1 LLEDFLALGWKVFPC
16 HSIVDG
22 RCTCGKKDCNSPG
35 KHPRTGQ
42 GVKDA
47 SNDPAVVN
55 NWARTWPEA
64 NWALACGRDSNVV
77 VIDIDQ
83 KSGGFT
89 SIDEYENNRQA
100 GPLPVSLIS
109 LTGGGGRH
117 LFFSYPQVGAV
128 GNRVNW
134 LPGIDV
140 RSDGGYVILPPGTHI
155 SGGRYKW
162 KNWDDVVITE
172 LPADVAQDIINKTA
186 GGAPTSSAATA
197 ELTDVAG
204 ILEGLRE
211 GSRDDTLFKWACRL
225 RRQHSSDADGGRAAA
240 TLLVMAA
247 AQMANFP
254 KEEAQKCIESAF
266 KQDHTDELD
275 ELVAKGEAQA
285 LTDLGNRNR
294 FLDLHGDD
302 LRYVP
307 ELGWL
312 RWGDIGWQVVPEER
326 VRELTEDVSI
336 KLHDEQS
343 MIVDASV
350 QKDYDK
356 FIRYSESS
364 GGLAA
369 IEKLSRQSSKILR
382 QVDDFDTKL
391 TELACSNGIV
401 NLQTGELR
409 PFSRLDLVTKN
420 TNVRYVPGLKSAQW
434 QNFLDA
440 STGGDRELQEYLQM
454 AAGYTATGLCSE
466 EVFFIISGPTASG
479 KSTYLD
485 AIMSALGDYFTTT
498 QSETFMYRRGKDSS
512 PQEIARLAG
521 VRGTGIS
528 EIREGDSFNDE
539 LVKQVVGG
547 DKVTGRHLYKGAF
560 TYTPQFK
567 LWIATNH
574 DPSST
579 DAALMRRLKRI
590 MFPYTVPKEKRDP
603 ELKKAVRSYIQEH
616 ILAWIVEGAMKYLAK
631 GALTEPAAIQDAVND
646 YQDSQDV
653 FKIFLEESVIVS
665 PNAETSLFEMF
676 TTYNQWNER
685 VKQFPIKLPVFRQ
698 KMNDYGHKVGKMA
711 DGRDGYI
718 GLAAK
723 APALTGNLAFI

>member
-1 LLEDFLALGWKVFPC
+1 LLESFLALGWKIFPC

-22 RCTCGKKDCNSPG
+22 RCTCGKKDCGSPG

-47 SNDPAVVN
+47 SNDPAVVA

-64 NWALACGRDSNVV
+64 NWGLACGRDSNVV

-89 SIDEYENNRQA
+89 SIDEYENDRKA
-100 GPLPVSLIS
+100 GPLPASMVS

-117 LFFSYPQVGAV
+117 LFFSYPQAATV

-134 LPGIDV
+134 LPGVDV
-140 RSDGGYVILPPGTHI
+140 RSDGGYVILPPGTHV
-155 SGGRYKW
+155 SGGRYRWHK
-162 KNWDDVVITE
+162 DPQDSILET
-172 LPADVAQDIINKTA
+172 LPADVAQDIINKT
-186 GGAPTSSAATA
+186 GSRNPAPTDADI
-197 ELTDVAG
+197 TDLAG
-204 ILEGLRE
+204 IFEGIPE
-211 GSRDDTLFKWACRL
+211 GKRDDTLFRFACRL
-225 RRQHSSDADGGRAAA
+225 RRQHSGDSDGGRVAV

-247 AQMANFP
+247 AQKANFP
-254 KEEAQKCIESAF
+254 QEEALKCIESAF
-266 KQDHTDELD
+266 KQDHTDEI
-275 ELVAKGEAQA
+275 EEKSFES

-294 FLDLHGDD
+294 FLELHGDD

-307 ELGWL
+307 EIGWL
-312 RWGDIGWQVVPEER
+312 RWGDIGWQEVPNER
-326 VRELTEDVSI
+326 VAELTEDVSMRLI
-336 KLHDEQS
+336 DERA
-343 MIVDASV
+343 MIVDAGV
-350 QKDYDK
+350 QKDYEK
-356 FIRYSESS
+356 FIRYSKSA
-364 GGLAA
+364 GGLSA
-369 IEKLSRQSSKILR
+369 IEKLARQSSRILR

-401 NLQTGELR
+401 NLETGELR
-409 PFSRLDLVTKN
+409 PFSRHDLVTKN
-420 TNVRYVPGLKSAQW
+420 TNTRYVPGLVSKQW
-434 QNFLDA
+434 QDFLDA
-440 STGGDRELQEYLQM
+440 STGGDHELQEYLQM

-466 EVFFIISGPTASG
+466 EAFFIISGPTASG

-485 AIMSALGDYFTTT
+485 AIMNALGDYFTTT
-498 QSETFMYRRGKDSS
+498 QSETFMYRRGRDAS

-547 DKVTGRHLYKGAF
+547 DRVTGRHLYKTAF

-590 MFPYTVPKEKRDP
+590 SFPHTVPKEKRDP
-603 ELKKAVRSYIQEH
+603 GLKFAVRNSISEH

-631 GALTEPAAIQDAVND
+631 GKLEEPSSIKQAVAD
-646 YQDSQDV
+646 YQESQDV

-665 PNAETSLFEMF
+665 PGSETSLFEMF
-676 TTYNQWNER
+676 TAYQQWNDR
-685 VKQFPIKLPVFRQ
+685 IKQFPIKLPVFRQ
-698 KMNDYGHKVGKMA
+698 KMNDYGHQVGKMA

-723 APALTGNLAFI
+723 APALTGNLSFA